1 MFDWKLAIEK
11 NKATLAQ
18 VVAGLFVLVRC
29 APGTIPG
36 SNDKLHLSKNMRNH
50 LATVLRKAEAAL
62 RRLLVLFVR
71 VHSVAAKSNNTP
83 QAPLPDFSAFTSA
96 HKNYI
101 PRFNLIDPR
110 KPLRLPLIDE
120 TPIGLFETSGRSHQA
135 NETTPNTAHF
145 LRRLAALDHALKPLP
160 AQAKRL
166 ARTIERRKTAPPGTG
181 CVGPI
186 RPGRPPGHCQRPK
199 DEADHVLRECHGLMV
214 DHIANPP

>member
-11 NKATLAQ
+11 NKAALAQ
-18 VVAGLFVLVRC
+18 VVAGLFVIARC

-36 SNDKLHLSKNMRNH
+36 SGNMLHLTKNVRNH

-71 VHSVAAKSNNTP
+71 VHGIRVTHGKTP
-83 QAPLPDFSAFTSA
+83 EAPLPDYSGFPPA
-96 HKNYI
+96 HKNPI

-110 KPLRLPLIDE
+110 KLLRLPLIDE
-120 TPIGLFETSGRSHQA
+120 TPDRLFETSRTAHQA
-135 NETTPNTAHF
+135 NEPTPNTAHL
-145 LRRLAALDHALKPLP
+145 LRRLAALDHALKTLP

-166 ARTIERRKTAPPGTG
+166 ARIIEQRKTAPPGPG

-186 RPGRPPGHCQRPK
+186 RPGRPPGHCHRPK